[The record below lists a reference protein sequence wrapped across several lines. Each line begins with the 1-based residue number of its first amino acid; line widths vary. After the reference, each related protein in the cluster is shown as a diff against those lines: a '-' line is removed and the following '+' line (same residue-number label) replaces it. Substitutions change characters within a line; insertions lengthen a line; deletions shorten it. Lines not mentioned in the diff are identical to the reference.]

1 MALMVRHAHAHKH
14 LHKNKKRSGFENF
27 IYVFAFTTPL
37 FEIPQFVNIIGAHSA
52 ENVSLITWL
61 YLAISSFAWLVYG
74 ILMKMK
80 PLIVSYVL
88 YVIVEFSIVVSIL
101 MYQ

>member
-1 MALMVRHAHAHKH
+1 MVRHAQAHKH
-14 LHKNKKRSGFENF
+14 LHKNKQRTKFEDF

-37 FEIPQFVNIIGAHSA
+37 FEIPQFVSILEARSA
-52 ENVSLITWL
+52 ENVSLITWA

-74 ILMKMK
+74 IKKRMR

-88 YVIVEFSIVVSIL
+88 YVIVEFSVVGSIL
-101 MYQ
+101 WFSK